1 MKIVQ
6 TNILL
11 LLLSINMICIASSNK
26 DAVEFHLGETV
37 IFDSFDNNYFK
48 LNYDSNKNITVILL
62 TKIQIRTLV
71 LTDPNGNFRTIESQY
86 VYDGRYMEFNL
97 DKKGIYYFKFNQRYN
112 FAIEDESYFFGNA
125 FSIFVVGETISIDLT
140 EKMYLNPFRIESR
153 TKHDSTIYKVENLK
167 KDTYVFFLLL
177 L

>member
-48 LNYDSNKNITVILL
+48 LNYDSNNNITVILFARL
-62 TKIQIRTLV
+62 RIGSIV
-71 LTDPNGNFRTIESQY
+71 LTDPDKFVRTIESQY
-86 VYDGRYMEFNL
+86 VYYGKYIEFNL
-97 DKKGIYYFKFNQRYN
+97 DKKGVYY
-112 FAIEDESYFFGNA
+112 
-125 FSIFVVGETISIDLT
+125 
-140 EKMYLNPFRIESR
+140 
-153 TKHDSTIYKVENLK
+153 LK
-167 KDTYVFFLLL
+167 
-177 L
+177 

>member
-1 MKIVQ
+1 MKIIQ

-11 LLLSINMICIASSNK
+11 LLLSINIICITSSNK

-48 LNYDSNKNITVILL
+48 LNYDSNNNITVILL

-86 VYDGRYMEFNL
+86 VYN
-97 DKKGIYYFKFNQRYN
+97 
-112 FAIEDESYFFGNA
+112 
-125 FSIFVVGETISIDLT
+125 
-140 EKMYLNPFRIESR
+140 
-153 TKHDSTIYKVENLK
+153 
-167 KDTYVFFLLL
+167 
-177 L
+177 